1 MINDLDLGFFTV
13 QPRARYLQTV
23 YCNMNLASD
32 MVFGMQNWLGI
43 GIVVLLFA
51 YHYIIADPKYAER
64 PVTAN

>member
-1 MINDLDLGFFTV
+1 MAMHTV
-13 QPRARYLQTV
+13 LADYTATWNV
-23 YCNMNLASD
+23 ASD

-51 YHYIIADPKYAER
+51 YHYIIADPKYAEK